1 MTTRS
6 GMLGIIICCCILL
19 PAASAH
25 VPIMVEADT
34 DQLSAATVISDPTKS
49 WVVYARLPENDTVDY
64 YRFRMEEGEPIRLSL
79 QTPEEGAFAPGMVLM
94 GSGVTETGAV
104 PSAVT
109 VPGGAGATVIPGTRP
124 DQPFFEPFT
133 PAKSYMTAEISLAA
147 PETGDYVVAVYA
159 TEGSGPYALA
169 VGTREQYTLTEWL
182 TIPLDVIAIRLW
194 EGQSLACILAPL
206 AAVVA
211 VGAVRIAWRR
221 RGALSAFGLTAALA
235 GLLYI
240 GSGAMT
246 LTQLVIALR
255 GPPLTAAALV
265 TLIIA
270 LIPILLG
277 ALMLAVALR
286 RSAVSRTDRIVVAV
300 LGILGLATWAG
311 VLVGPVLAV
320 IAAVL
325 PGSRKGKT

>member
-6 GMLGIIICCCILL
+6 GILGIIICCCILL
-19 PAASAH
+19 PAVSAH
-25 VPIMVEADT
+25 VPIMVEGDT
-34 DQLSAATVISDPTKS
+34 DRLSAATIIEDPTKS
-49 WVVYARLPENDTVDY
+49 WVVYARLSGNDTVDY
-64 YRFRMEEGEPIRLSL
+64 YRFRMEEGDLIRLSL

-94 GSGVTETGAV
+94 GAGITEAGAA
-104 PSAVT
+104 PPAVT
-109 VPGGAGATVIPGTRP
+109 VPGGAGATAIPGTRP

-133 PAKSYMTAEISLAA
+133 PAKSYRTAEVSLAA

-182 TIPLDVIAIRLW
+182 TIPLDVIAIHLW
-194 EGQSLACILAPL
+194 EGQSLAFILSPL

-211 VGAVRIAWRR
+211 LGVALIAWQR
-221 RGALSAFGLTAALA
+221 RGALSAFGWTAALA

-246 LTQLVIALR
+246 LTQLVIALM

-265 TLIIA
+265 TLIAA

-277 ALMLAVALR
+277 ALMLAVGLR
-286 RSAVSRTDRIVVAV
+286 RSAGSRTDRIIVAV
-300 LGILGLATWAG
+300 LGVLGLATWAG
-311 VLVGPVLAV
+311 VLAGPVLAV

-325 PGSRKGKT
+325 PASRKGKT